1 MARKRKYQKPT
12 EMRKVIVAYFA
23 KCKKD
28 KEKPTI
34 CGLAL
39 TLGFTS
45 RTSLLNYEG
54 YSEKFKEIMSVAKL
68 QIEESYEKQL
78 RDVHPTGAI
87 FALKNFGW
95 KDTKELTG
103 PDGGPIKAEVTI
115 VDFRRIKLDDD
126 TK

>member
-1 MARKRKYQKPT
+1 MARKRRYEKPA
-12 EMRKVIVAYFA
+12 EMKKAIKAYF
-23 KCKKD
+23 KQLEKD
-28 KEKPTI
+28 NEKSTV

-39 TLGFTS
+39 ALGFTS

-54 YSEKFKEIMSVAKL
+54 YGAKFKEILSVAKL

-95 KDTKELTG
+95 KDTTELTG
-103 PDGGPIKAEVTI
+103 VDGGPIPVSI
-115 VDFRRIKLDDD
+115 VDFRRIKTDDD